1 MNENIQDLFQ
11 CPSILWLQ
19 GKRPPALPPT
29 APPGPS
35 LWGAL
40 LVSPRVHMSFL
51 LVPVA
56 SPTCLFHGTFVTVLL
71 SWLVPL
77 SVSPTRWRL
86 PEGTMVC
93 GEEHK
98 FGSRVQ
104 TSALLVTAVGLG
116 RVT

>member
-29 APPGPS
+29 ASPGPP
-35 LWGAL
+35 LWGDL
-40 LVSPRVHMSFL
+40 SLL

-77 SVSPTRWRL
+77 SVSPSRWRL

-93 GEEHK
+93 GEEHE

-104 TSALLVTAVGLG
+104 ISALLVPAVGLG
-116 RVT
+116 QVT